1 MLLLSEMQCRYAL
14 HHAAEYQPISL
25 LMPEQQCLGTT
36 QAQCMVWMGAYI
48 SLSLPDGPA
57 LLSLLIEPS
66 A

>member
-1 MLLLSEMQCRYAL
+1 MLCDMLQIISQF
-14 HHAAEYQPISL
+14 SL